1 MRALAPEAP
10 FFDRGTPASGW
21 KAFSTFRMRRTL
33 SGSDTIPAAS
43 GCAEITMLSVTEKF
57 VYLTDNQVKT
67 VELRQATLAVDA
79 EAINLCA
86 GLSEDQLS
94 WSPRP
99 ARWSIAQNLSHL
111 RRTTEVF
118 LPAVDATLE
127 ASRNQKLHSP
137 GPFRLNLYG
146 RLMVWR
152 IESRPILKMR
162 APKAIWPR
170 LSDSCTAE
178 LDQFLIAQ
186 AALRQRI
193 DNAEGF
199 HLTALRFPS
208 PLASC
213 LRVNLLE
220 FFSLCNAHSRRHLR
234 QANHVRQ
241 ALPSINLP
249 N

>member
-1 MRALAPEAP
+1 
-10 FFDRGTPASGW
+10 
-21 KAFSTFRMRRTL
+21 
-33 SGSDTIPAAS
+33 
-43 GCAEITMLSVTEKF
+43 MLSVTEKF
-57 VYLTDNQVKT
+57 VYLADNRVKT
-67 VELRQATLAVDA
+67 VELREATLAVDA

-86 GLSEDQLS
+86 GLSKDQLS

-99 ARWSIAQNLSHL
+99 GTWSIAQNLSHL
-111 RRTTEVF
+111 CKTTEVF

-127 ASRNQKLHSP
+127 TSRNLKLHSP
-137 GPFRLNLYG
+137 GPFQLNLYG

-152 IESRPILKMR
+152 MESRPILKMR
-162 APKAIWPR
+162 APKAIRPR
-170 LSDSCTAE
+170 LLDSSASE
-178 LDQFLIAQ
+178 LDHFLLAQ

-193 DNAEGF
+193 QDAEGF
-199 HLTALRFPS
+199 HLTAIRFPS

-234 QANHVRQ
+234 QANRVRR
-241 ALPSINLP
+241 ALPSSTLP

>member
-1 MRALAPEAP
+1 
-10 FFDRGTPASGW
+10 
-21 KAFSTFRMRRTL
+21 
-33 SGSDTIPAAS
+33 
-43 GCAEITMLSVTEKF
+43 MLSVTENL
-57 VYLTDNQVKT
+57 VYLNDRVKT
-67 VELRQATLAVDA
+67 VELREATLAIDLGA
-79 EAINLCA
+79 MELCA
-86 GLSEDQLS
+86 GLNEKQLA

-99 ARWSIAQNLSHL
+99 GRWSIAQNLSHL

-127 ASRNQKLHSP
+127 ASRDRKLHSP

-152 IESRPILKMR
+152 MESRPFLKMR
-162 APKAIWPR
+162 APKAIRPR
-170 LSDSCTAE
+170 VLGPCTAE
-178 LDQFLIAQ
+178 LDHFLISQ

-193 DNAEGF
+193 KDAEGF
-199 HLTALRFPS
+199 HLTAIRFPS

-213 LRVNLLE
+213 VRVNLLE

-234 QANHVRQ
+234 QANQVRR
-241 ALPSINLP
+241 ALPSSTLP

>member
-1 MRALAPEAP
+1 
-10 FFDRGTPASGW
+10 
-21 KAFSTFRMRRTL
+21 
-33 SGSDTIPAAS
+33 
-43 GCAEITMLSVTEKF
+43 MLSVTESF
-57 VYLTDNQVKT
+57 VYLTDQSKT
-67 VELRQATLAVDA
+67 VELREATLAVDL

-86 GLSEDQLS
+86 GLSEEQLS

-99 ARWSIAQNLSHL
+99 GRWSIAQNLSHL

-118 LPAVDATLE
+118 LPAVDETLE
-127 ASRNQKLHSP
+127 ASRNRKLHSP

-152 IESRPILKMR
+152 MESRPILKMR
-162 APKAIWPR
+162 APKAIRPR
-170 LSDSCTAE
+170 LLGSCGAE
-178 LDQFLIAQ
+178 LDHFLIAQ

-193 DNAEGF
+193 EDAEGF
-199 HLTALRFPS
+199 HLTAIRFPS

-213 LRVNLLE
+213 VRVNLLE

-234 QANHVRQ
+234 QANRVRQ
-241 ALPSINLP
+241 ALPPCDLP

>member
-1 MRALAPEAP
+1 
-10 FFDRGTPASGW
+10 
-21 KAFSTFRMRRTL
+21 
-33 SGSDTIPAAS
+33 
-43 GCAEITMLSVTEKF
+43 MLSVTENF
-57 VYLTDNQVKT
+57 VYLADRVKT
-67 VELRQATLAVDA
+67 VELREAALAVDA
-79 EAINLCA
+79 EATHLCA
-86 GLSEDQLS
+86 GLSEEQLS

-99 ARWSIAQNLSHL
+99 GRWSIAQNLSHL

-118 LPAVDATLE
+118 LPAVDATLD

-152 IESRPILKMR
+152 MEARPILKMR
-162 APKAIWPR
+162 APKAIRPR
-170 LSDSCTAE
+170 LLGSCAAE
-178 LDQFLIAQ
+178 LDHFLIAQ

-193 DNAEGF
+193 DDAEGF
-199 HLTALRFPS
+199 HLTAIRFPS

-234 QANHVRQ
+234 QANRVRQ